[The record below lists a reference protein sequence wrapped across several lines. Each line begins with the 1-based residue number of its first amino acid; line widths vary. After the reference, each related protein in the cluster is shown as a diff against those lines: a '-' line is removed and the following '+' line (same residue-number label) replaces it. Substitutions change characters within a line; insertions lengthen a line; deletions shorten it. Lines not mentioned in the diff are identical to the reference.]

1 MMNQKALPRPIL
13 IAEGPN
19 GIKNLDEI
27 LSFYSLGL
35 NNRRL
40 FAEFFG
46 RFERLEANVT
56 IVWRAEGR
64 IFEEQEVYDKVYF
77 YGR

>member
-19 GIKNLDEI
+19 EIKNLDEI

-40 FAEFFG
+40 FSEFFR

-56 IVWRAEGR
+56 IV
-64 IFEEQEVYDKVYF
+64 
-77 YGR
+77 